1 MIDTSPPRPVASW
14 AAAAV
19 RGKTASLRYF
29 IADRRPGSPS
39 ATVTIRVRTLAGRL
53 VRKLIERDVAVNR
66 RLVATFTCR
75 LARGHYRFFVY
86 ATDAAGNRQTMVASN
101 GLRVR

>member
-1 MIDTSPPRPVASW
+1 MIDTSAPRPVASW
-14 AAAAV
+14 AATAA
-19 RGKTASLRYF
+19 RGKTAGLRYL

-53 VRKLIERDVAVNR
+53 VRKLVERDVTVNR

-75 LARGHYRFFVY
+75 LARGHYRFSVY
-86 ATDAAGNRQTMVASN
+86 ASDAAGNRQSVVASN
-101 GLRVR
+101 GLHVR